1 MVAPGWATP
10 TGVWVMNGSQAVGDL
25 AVLQAAFA
33 ALEQGITIHDRDG
46 RVVVCN
52 PAAARLIGL
61 PLDEI
66 LGERP
71 HYEAVDARFE
81 GGRPITEMN
90 SGVLRALQT
99 GERELGRLV
108 ELRAGAG
115 GAG

>member
-1 MVAPGWATP
+1 MQ
-10 TGVWVMNGSQAVGDL
+10 GSQAVGDL
-25 AVLQAAFA
+25 GVLQAAFA

-66 LGERP
+66 LGDTPNYRK
-71 HYEAVDARFE
+71 VDARFE
-81 GGRPITEMN
+81 SGEPITPVN

-99 GERELGRLV
+99 GEREVGRIV
-108 ELRAGAG
+108 KLRTS
-115 GAG
+115 